1 MEEFQDMLKK
11 NTQAPDARVT
21 GNPDD
26 AGKKFALHKMERD
39 SEGNERY
46 VKADEEETIMKQK
59 V

>member
-1 MEEFQDMLKK
+1 MEEFQDMLKRNK
-11 NTQAPDARVT
+11 EAPDARVT
-21 GNPDD
+21 KNPND